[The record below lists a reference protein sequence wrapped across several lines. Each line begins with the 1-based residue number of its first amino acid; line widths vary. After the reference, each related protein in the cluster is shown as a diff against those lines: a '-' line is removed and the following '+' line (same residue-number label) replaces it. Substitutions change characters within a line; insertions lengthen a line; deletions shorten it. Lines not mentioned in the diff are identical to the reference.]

1 MFWKRKSRVLS
12 PEEQEGAVNRGWN
25 ACLDEIL
32 KCLKEHSW
40 VTEEG
45 DEEIFCD
52 GCGTTLSRKLQ
63 ELRR

>member
-1 MFWKRKSRVLS
+1 MFWKKRSRVLS

-40 VTEEG
+40 VTEDG
-45 DEEIFCD
+45 GEEIFCD
-52 GCGTTLSRKLQ
+52 GCGATLSRKLQ